1 MNPKHENFIEILRE
15 QLQFPTYYVFKFI
28 VKVEE
33 KDEVIAIFDGQNNV
47 QLHPSKNGNYVSVS
61 CQMLVKT
68 PEEVAAIY
76 IQASQ
81 IKGVISL

>member
-15 QLQFPTYYVFKFI
+15 QMQFPTYYVFKFI
-28 VKVEE
+28 VKVED
-33 KDEVIAIFDGQNNV
+33 KDEVIALFIGQNYH
-47 QLHPSKNGNYVSVS
+47 LHPSKNGNYVSVS

-68 PEEVAAIY
+68 PEEVGAIY
-76 IQASQ
+76 LQASN